1 MSGSAKYSDWS
12 QVMTLIANA
21 AEQDKHQSLLTMLM
35 TPDEREALIA
45 RVNICHELLQGELSQ
60 RQISQL
66 LGVGVATITRGSNEL
81 KSHTQDEKE
90 WLMALLQKSAQ
101 DEEKE

>member
-1 MSGSAKYSDWS
+1 MSLQPEYHDWQQLMDLVKEASDKG
-12 QVMTLIANA
+12 QHEL
-21 AEQDKHQSLLTMLM
+21 LLTMML

-45 RVNICHELLQGELSQ
+45 RANIVCELLKGELSQ

-81 KSHTQDEKE
+81 KAKSDQEKE
-90 WLMALLQKSAQ
+90 EIAQLLLPSK
-101 DEEKE
+101 

>member
-1 MSGSAKYSDWS
+1 MSLQPEYHDWQQLMNLVKEASDKG
-12 QVMTLIANA
+12 QHEL
-21 AEQDKHQSLLTMLM
+21 LLTMML

-45 RVNICHELLQGELSQ
+45 RANIVCELLKGELSQ

-81 KSHTQDEKE
+81 KAKSDQEKE
-90 WLMALLQKSAQ
+90 EIAQLLLPSK
-101 DEEKE
+101 